1 MSETRSERV
10 FKKRNR
16 DDETRVSSSFG
27 SERLYSIRTRW
38 LSLRSRPR
46 GRICVE
52 LALTCV
58 SCLSCLVPHAA
69 GDSRTPRA
77 FTTSTG
83 HGPWVTQ
90 YIGTVPKD
98 HA

>member
-16 DDETRVSSSFG
+16 DDFLRVSSSFG

-52 LALTCV
+52 LSL
-58 SCLSCLVPHAA
+58 SCLSCLVSHAA